1 MKILLISP
9 KIPYPPEDGHRKSIF
24 GLIKYLSKRNHQIDL
39 VAYRQNQNESDLDE
53 LKKLTNLFVLDVK
66 TDNSPFGILQ
76 NIFSSVPYNL
86 WKYNRSELKKFL
98 KNYFQENKVDI
109 VQVTNAHMAWVIDE
123 LRNLT
128 NAPVILREENL
139 EMEIMRRFAE
149 NQKNLFIKYYSVI
162 QYKKFVK
169 YEPMICGK
177 FNLTVLMSK
186 EDEQKLLA
194 FNPDVKTKVIPVGV
208 EESLLELVT
217 VAKQRFTLIHIGS
230 LNWLPN
236 LDGIRWFLNEIYPL
250 VIEVIPEVKLYLY
263 GGGDY
268 TNLELAAKIKSH
280 VVLKGFVEDIWSEI
294 RDKELAIVPLRIGS
308 GIRVKILELLAAGKN
323 ILTTSLGAEG
333 ISVEDNRHL
342 LIADSPELFAQR
354 IVDFF
359 RGGFDSDQLILN
371 GKQFIKDHFVWDKIA
386 EEFEKSFKKLID
398 KK

>member
-53 LKKLTNLFVLDVK
+53 LKKHTNLFVLDVK
-66 TDNSPFGILQ
+66 TDNSPLGILQ

-86 WKYNRSELKKFL
+86 WKYNRSELKNFL

-109 VQVTNAHMAWVIDE
+109 VQVTNAHMAWVIEE
-123 LRNLT
+123 LRDLT
-128 NAPVILREENL
+128 DAPVILREENL

-169 YEPMICGK
+169 YEPIICGK

-194 FNPDVKTKVIPVGV
+194 SNPDVKTKVIPVGV

-217 VAKQRFTLIHIGS
+217 VAKQKFTLIHIGS

-268 TNLELAAKIKSH
+268 ANLELAAKIKSH

-294 RDKELAIVPLRIGS
+294 SDKELAIVPLRIGS

-386 EEFEKSFKKLID
+386 EEFEQSFKKLID